1 MNKTFLFLLSP
12 HDHCIA
18 HRSHGGAQRHSSIR
32 PPPAPPLSRTDV
44 YRSVGLSEPM
54 RANITYDGA
63 TMLLA
68 RGTKR
73 IRGGAPTPAKKLR
86 PSTINRGP
94 NSLGMCSMGTNVLPW
109 PPVAP
114 LVSVKMWN
122 NNGGP
127 ELLLW
132 PSLHAQRC
140 FLGSP
145 LGATPTVDGA
155 RGVGFYTRGG
165 RRDENGTD
173 TAGYKVI
180 PYPTLIYFSRIRDRI
195 RVVKI

>member
-18 HRSHGGAQRHSSIR
+18 HRSRGGAHRHSSIR
-32 PPPAPPLSRTDV
+32 PPPAPPLSWTDV
-44 YRSVGLSEPM
+44 YRSAGLSEPM

-63 TMLLA
+63 AMLPA
-68 RGTKR
+68 RGAKR

-86 PSTINRGP
+86 PSMINRGP
-94 NSLGMCSMGTNVLPW
+94 NSPGMWSIGTDVLPW

-114 LVSVKMWN
+114 LVSVEMWN
-122 NNGGP
+122 NNG
-127 ELLLW
+127 
-132 PSLHAQRC
+132 SLHAQRC
-140 FLGSP
+140 FLDSP

-173 TAGYKVI
+173 TTGYKV
-180 PYPTLIYFSRIRDRI
+180 
-195 RVVKI
+195 KGK

>member
-12 HDHCIA
+12 HDHRIA
-18 HRSHGGAQRHSSIR
+18 HRSRGGAHRHSSIR

-44 YRSVGLSEPM
+44 YRSVGLSKPM

-63 TMLLA
+63 AMLPA
-68 RGTKR
+68 RGAKR
-73 IRGGAPTPAKKLR
+73 IHGGAPTPAKKLR
-86 PSTINRGP
+86 PSAINRGP
-94 NSLGMCSMGTNVLPW
+94 NSPGMCYVGTYVLPW

-114 LVSVKMWN
+114 LVSVEMWN
-122 NNGGP
+122 DNGGP
-127 ELLLW
+127 KLLPW

-140 FLGSP
+140 FLSSL

-165 RRDENGTD
+165 KSPD
-173 TAGYKVI
+173 VSS
-180 PYPTLIYFSRIRDRI
+180 LDRN
-195 RVVKI
+195 RGSA